1 MTRFPNVLMVS
12 LIPMNLKTV
21 FNSIVYETIPPYIR
35 AGKITCVSL
44 TTSMKEVPL
53 IELISGCLMRDE
65 ARLTDLYNINDVL
78 EKNNDQPNPKYRCV
92 QFLISIRAIEKTNI
106 LKIEVNYF

>member
-1 MTRFPNVLMVS
+1 MTRFPHVLMVS

-21 FNSIVYETIPPYIR
+21 FNSIVYAITPPYIR
-35 AGKITCVSL
+35 TGKITFVSL
-44 TTSMKEVPL
+44 STSMKEVPL

-78 EKNNDQPNPKYRCV
+78 EFFFDKNNPKYRHA
-92 QFLISIRAIEKTNI
+92 FNS
-106 LKIEVNYF
+106 